1 MWCIAALSQDDQGGE
16 ARNDSEQ
23 DAFRRAMATRRRRSK
38 QFLSDPMAAFTI
50 LLMLTLHHYLSQV
63 TQIAFALTDADR
75 KGIQQKQP
83 TQRKKEKLRRRLRF
97 KGAEAFAEPQ
107 PLPDTP
113 SLADLFAKA
122 SEVVQLLW
130 KAIQCPEA
138 LAETLF
144 AIPAAY
150 FPETEH
156 KETMH
161 RKLTDDLLKTISGLR
176 WRFLDKTMSPPYKYL
191 DLIAKDVEDESA
203 QKAADDL
210 CGTPPC
216 CLDPFWGKPIFD
228 AVKEA
233 GDADIQG
240 RALSTH
246 MKTFGE
252 NVRGVSSREECLHAS
267 QRVAAGG
274 WKGKA
279 ALFERQSADS
289 VVRCSLDHYTLRSGI
304 SVGKQSKEMKVK
316 TKSVRKRVAANKHSR
331 PNQYG
336 SAFFFFKNCKK
347 RDGCTATFQELN
359 RQWQQMEDVEKEQWK
374 RKHVFQVAKRR
385 FAAKPSV
392 NQNIDQETEHVK
404 SPWGLGDSHFPLT
417 EAAVDRFLQPFRQK
431 ESGLHALKQ
440 IIASKTANE
449 ASDLKEHVR
458 AIEDGERKYHSMDA
472 ATAAA
477 RSMFAGAVAEAD
489 IWKQISQVERA
500 PQPCSEK
507 HFGIC
512 RTVDE
517 AALPTIMSLA
527 QTLPK
532 NKNCALMFRLG
543 KRPAREQ
550 VVLFARSITGVK
562 TGGNLGCLRCHKKL
576 SNKS

>member
-138 LAETLF
+138 LAEALF

-359 RQWQQMEDVEKEQWK
+359 RQWQQMEDVEKGQWK
-374 RKHVFQVAKRR
+374 RKRFSSGQTQVRCQA
-385 FAAKPSV
+385 FS
-392 NQNIDQETEHVK
+392 Q
-404 SPWGLGDSHFPLT
+404 
-417 EAAVDRFLQPFRQK
+417 
-431 ESGLHALKQ
+431 
-440 IIASKTANE
+440 SK
-449 ASDLKEHVR
+449 
-458 AIEDGERKYHSMDA
+458 Y
-472 ATAAA
+472 
-477 RSMFAGAVAEAD
+477 
-489 IWKQISQVERA
+489 
-500 PQPCSEK
+500 
-507 HFGIC
+507 
-512 RTVDE
+512 
-517 AALPTIMSLA
+517 
-527 QTLPK
+527 
-532 NKNCALMFRLG
+532 
-543 KRPAREQ
+543 
-550 VVLFARSITGVK
+550 
-562 TGGNLGCLRCHKKL
+562 
-576 SNKS
+576 